1 MPGSER
7 KCPSCDVHVAH
18 SDCIVIAIDGACS
31 NNGTDEARSV
41 IGVYHGYNNDFNISY
56 TLDRLDRHTNQIAEL
71 EACARALSDA
81 IIIQAEW
88 EMADDCLKAIVIKS
102 DSEYVVRGLTEWL
115 PKWKKNGW
123 KNAKGS
129 PVANSTYFQRIER
142 LIEQLEQDIS
152 VKFWMVPRERNRM
165 ADSLAKSALEG
176 KSIGQQYYAIHQ
188 IISPNTLYSV

>member
-1 MPGSER
+1 
-7 KCPSCDVHVAH
+7 VAH
-18 SDCIVIAIDGACS
+18 NDCLVIAIDGACP
-31 NNGTDEARSV
+31 NNGNDEARSA
-41 IGVYHGYNNDFNISY
+41 IGVFHGYDSAFNISY
-56 TLDRLDRHTNQIAEL
+56 TLDSFDRHTNQIAEL
-71 EACARALSDA
+71 EACSRALSDA

-88 EMADDCLKAIVIKS
+88 DMADDRLSAIVIKS

-129 PVANSTYFQRIER
+129 PVANSTHFQRIER

-152 VKFWMVPRERNRM
+152 VKSWMVPREQNVM

-176 KSIGQQYYAIHQ
+176 KGTGQLYY
-188 IISPNTLYSV
+188 TV